1 MPAINDLSATD
12 RERFLRI
19 VQESL
24 VIDRHFQ
31 LFLWLQGELQRVLPH
46 EVFMAMVGDFA
57 TGDVALDIISPL
69 PKVRARQCDACGIRS
84 LAQELYSRW
93 KKNSFQLMSFSGEIT
108 GLVTSK
114 CDCPLAPMMAGHGS
128 MMVHG
133 LRDGR
138 TGQDALYVLLHPD
151 PVYGDRERRMFAM
164 LLPQID
170 FACRRIVALDDDHA
184 VRPPKPGKAF
194 ELSARELEILEWV
207 RLGKTNDE
215 IGSILNISAFTVKNH
230 LQRIYRKMDVLNRAQ
245 AIGKLES
252 SGLRRPSASHH

>member
-1 MPAINDLSATD
+1 MPAIYDLSAVD

-31 LFLWLQGELQRVLPH
+31 LFLWLQGEFQRVLPH
-46 EVFMAMVGDFA
+46 EVFIAMVGDFSS
-57 TGDVALDIISPL
+57 GDVALDIVSPL
-69 PKVRARQCDACGIRS
+69 PKVRTRQCGACGIRTM
-84 LAQELYSRW
+84 AQELYSRW
-93 KKNSFQLMSFSGEIT
+93 KQNGFQLMALTGEVAS
-108 GLVTSK
+108 LSPAK
-114 CDCPLAPMMAGHGS
+114 CECPIAPMIADGGS

-138 TGQDALYVLLHPD
+138 TGQDALYLLLHPAS
-151 PVYGDRERRMFAM
+151 VFGDRERRMFEM

-170 FACRRIVALDDDHA
+170 FACRRVVALDEGNA
-184 VRPPKPGKAF
+184 VRPPQPGKPF
-194 ELSARELEILEWV
+194 ELSARELEILDWV

-245 AIGKLES
+245 AIGKLEE
-252 SGLRRPSASHH
+252 SGRRRPHISH

>member
-1 MPAINDLSATD
+1 MPAINDLSAAD

-24 VIDRHFQ
+24 AIDRHFQ
-31 LFLWLQGELQRVLPH
+31 LFLWLQGEFQRVLPH
-46 EVFMAMVGDFA
+46 EVFIAMVGDFA
-57 TGDVALDIISPL
+57 SGDVALDIVSPL
-69 PKVRARQCDACGIRS
+69 PKVRTRQCEACGIRS
-84 LAQELYSRW
+84 MAQELYARW
-93 KKNSFQLMSFSGEIT
+93 KRNGYQLIALTGEIASLT
-108 GLVTSK
+108 PTK
-114 CDCPLAPMMAGHGS
+114 CDCPIAPMTAGGGS

-138 TGQDALYVLLHPD
+138 SGQDALYLLLHPAS
-151 PVYGDRERRMFAM
+151 VFGDRERRMFAM

-170 FACRRIVALDDDHA
+170 FACRRVVALDDSNT
-184 VRPPKPGKAF
+184 VRPPQPGKTF

-207 RLGKTNDE
+207 RMGKTNDE

-245 AIGKLES
+245 AIGKLEE
-252 SGLRRPSASHH
+252 SGHRRPYSSH